1 MGRIEITGETL
12 QYVFYAVTLAALVPL
27 VAILVWPFDDL
38 ANLAVA
44 GLVLSLALA
53 SVVGL
58 WRRKT
63 GRDPEHLGT
72 AEDIAWDPIA
82 YPGQAAKDR
91 WLKTVR
97 RLPGNDEEDD

>member
-1 MGRIEITGETL
+1 MGRIEITGATL

-27 VAILVWPFDDL
+27 LAILVWPFDD
-38 ANLAVA
+38 AADLAVA
-44 GLVLSLALA
+44 ALLLSLVIA

-63 GRDPEHLGT
+63 GRDPQHLGT
-72 AEDIAWDPIA
+72 DEDIAWDPIA

-91 WLKTVR
+91 WLKAVR
-97 RLPGNDEEDD
+97 RLPGDDDED